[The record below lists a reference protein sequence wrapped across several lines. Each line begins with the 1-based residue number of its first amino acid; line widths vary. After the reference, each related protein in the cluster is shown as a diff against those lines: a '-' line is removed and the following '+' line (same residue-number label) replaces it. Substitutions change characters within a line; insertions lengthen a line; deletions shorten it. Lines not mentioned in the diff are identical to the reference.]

1 LLGRIP
7 VGAEY
12 GAGAKLHVETPGNKE
27 MGFHFLISLY
37 ADERMDIN
45 RAEDGMSSA
54 GHALT
59 A

>member
-7 VGAEY
+7 VGAY
-12 GAGAKLHVETPGNKE
+12 GLGAKLHVETPGNKE

-37 ADERMDIN
+37 ADEQMDIN
-45 RAEDGMSSA
+45 RVMDVMSSA
-54 GHALT
+54 GHALG